1 MALPTRA
8 QIQAMDY
15 LDWSLPSF
23 YVDVESSGGGGG
35 GGTPVSN
42 NAYVN
47 VNGTWKQSDDIYVNV
62 SGSWKNVTDDIV
74 YVNIN
79 GYAAYDKID
88 KLEDGKITWYT
99 GPLKWE
105 DIGLG
110 FDQNYKAKDEQ
121 VVDEALKNNVLQFP
135 TKWTPKVI
143 DGGLDKPT
151 K

>member
-47 VNGTWKQSDDIYVNV
+47 VGGTWKQSDDIYVNV

-79 GYAAYDKID
+79 GSWKNLTSGGGGGSLDSTTMDYLDWS
-88 KLEDGKITWYT
+88 LPVVGK
-99 GPLKWE
+99 G
-105 DIGLG
+105 
-110 FDQNYKAKDEQ
+110 
-121 VVDEALKNNVLQFP
+121 
-135 TKWTPKVI
+135 
-143 DGGLDKPT
+143 
-151 K
+151 

>member
-8 QIQAMDY
+8 QIQSMDY

-23 YVDVESSGGGGG
+23 YVNVESSGGGGG

-79 GYAAYDKID
+79 GSWKNLTSGGGGGGGGSSID
-88 KLEDGKITWYT
+88 STTMDYLSWSLPVVGK
-99 GPLKWE
+99 G
-105 DIGLG
+105 
-110 FDQNYKAKDEQ
+110 
-121 VVDEALKNNVLQFP
+121 
-135 TKWTPKVI
+135 
-143 DGGLDKPT
+143 
-151 K
+151 